1 MKKLIKQKIIKEK
14 MRKIVEIKKK
24 KIENLEIKNGIINII
39 NINKSDNKKKKDK
52 KSKKSDNKK
61 NKKNKENLNH
71 PPHKKDKKLK
81 NKLEHMKIKEKKK
94 DSKNSTRLQ
103 IFKNNTLEN
112 KEKEQNNNIS
122 TLNISNYIKTK
133 KILKNNSN
141 KKKNIFKYLNDYELN
156 TLEYQQA
163 IKIDKR
169 TYIQFYFSLLRRKQV
184 IIFTFYI
191 YNDYNLKIIKISL
204 FIFSFA
210 SYYSVNA
217 IFFTD
222 YTMHKIYEDQGNF
235 NFIYQL
241 PQIIYSSLICSVIN
255 IIVVY
260 FSLSEKN
267 ILSLKNEKKNI
278 NQKIAEKS
286 KCLRI
291 KFYLF
296 FLISFLLLI
305 LFWYYLSCFC
315 SVYKNSQLHL
325 FKDTIICFGL
335 SLLYPL
341 GLCLLP
347 GIFRIPS
354 LKAKQKDKEY
364 LYKFSKIIQFI

>member
-81 NKLEHMKIKEKKK
+81 NKLEHMKIKEKKI

-103 IFKNNTLEN
+103 LFKNNTLEN

-325 FKDTIICFGL
+325 FKDTLICFGF

-341 GLCLLP
+341 ALCLLP

-354 LKAKQKDKEY
+354 LKAKKKDKEC